1 MPRRVH
7 EEEAMSTRAGA
18 AAKRAAIKE
27 AIDRWI
33 RINGSVTTGE
43 LFHIAALARHGEHS
57 RRFWIYK
64 ITTDG
69 SYHREKIPGSRALRI
84 TFARHVHSEEER

>member
-1 MPRRVH
+1 
-7 EEEAMSTRAGA
+7 MSTRAEA

-33 RINGSVTTGE
+33 RVAGSATTHE
-43 LFHIAALARHGEHS
+43 LANVGMLARMKQHS
-57 RRFWIYK
+57 REFWVWK

-69 SYHREKIPGSRALRI
+69 TYHREKIPGSRALRI
-84 TFARHVHSEEER
+84 TFAQEER